1 MTDLQ
6 VIASSHQDDPPDVP
20 AGNELLYTA
29 ELVLAENGTYA
40 LTVRDHTNGAQQTT
54 CVSPK
59 AVRLLPVYLSK
70 LGLQER

>member
-1 MTDLQ
+1 MTELQ
-6 VIASSHQDDPPDVP
+6 VTASSHQDDPPDAP

-29 ELVLAENGTYA
+29 ELVLAENGTHA
-40 LTVRDHTNGAQQTT
+40 LTVRDHSNGTKHTT

-70 LGLQER
+70 LGLQAH